1 MKEKL
6 YNEVKK
12 LVCAEITESEIFIK
26 KRTDDLTE
34 RRYNDVMKRIKEITD
49 KIGKFKE
56 EEITSYS
63 LMRIALGV
71 GGMDSSIEGRL
82 KNINS
87 HISALHEQIELLH
100 KYLNVQPAKTVER
113 KYLKHIVK
121 TKSKK

>member
-1 MKEKL
+1 MREKL

-34 RRYNDVMKRIKEITD
+34 RRYDDVMKRIKEITD

-63 LMRIALGV
+63 LMRIALGI
-71 GGMDSSIEGRL
+71 GGDSSIEGRL
-82 KNINS
+82 KNVNG
-87 HISALHEQIELLH
+87 HISALQEQIELLH
-100 KYLNVQPAKTVER
+100 KYLNVQPAKTVEH